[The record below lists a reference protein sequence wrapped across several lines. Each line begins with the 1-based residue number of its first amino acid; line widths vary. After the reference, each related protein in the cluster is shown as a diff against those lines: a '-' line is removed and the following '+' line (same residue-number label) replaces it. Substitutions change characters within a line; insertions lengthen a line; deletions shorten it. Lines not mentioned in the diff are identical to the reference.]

1 MSDHPNTND
10 HQARH
15 ARRQSPSQTRQESDQ
30 NVASAG
36 LHIEHDRAEGALI
49 VRVSGALRF
58 PAAVQLTRAVE
69 SLLDQGVSEVTVLDL
84 SQLTDVDH
92 TGIAVLVAVGRDLK
106 AAGSQVRVATA
117 DRSILGRLPYT
128 LGLRRT
134 FGNLTE
140 ALSFRGL

>member
-1 MSDHPNTND
+1 MSNHPSTND
-10 HQARH
+10 QLTRRATRHSPNQA
-15 ARRQSPSQTRQESDQ
+15 PPESDQ

-58 PAAVQLTRAVE
+58 PAAVELTRAVE
-69 SLLDQGVSEVTVLDL
+69 SLLGQGVTEVTVLDL

-106 AAGSQVRVATA
+106 AAGSQVRVVTA

-134 FGNLTE
+134 FGSLAE
-140 ALSFRGL
+140 ALSFRG

>member
-1 MSDHPNTND
+1 
-10 HQARH
+10 
-15 ARRQSPSQTRQESDQ
+15 
-30 NVASAG
+30 VASAG
-36 LHIEHDRAEGALI
+36 LHIEHDRTEDALI

-58 PAAVQLTRAVE
+58 PAAVELTRSVE
-69 SLLDQGVSEVTVLDL
+69 SLLDQGATEVTVLDL

-134 FGNLTE
+134 FGSLAE
-140 ALSFRGL
+140 ALSFRG